1 MESVPCPLEKLRR
14 LKVTAL
20 SRDRES
26 TIVVILTHIFHRN
39 QITRWHKANF
49 STCGFHFPPMFIV
62 LIDKPEL
69 LSGTERQG
77 AFLFGRV
84 AIERP
89 IHVIIYWND
98 WSQAENEWSE
108 TSSKYQQSSAILV
121 SKLVPGFLEAS
132 ALDLVSSAFRPF
144 QFFST
149 KSFSSSIIN
158 RNCVNLCMC
167 EFSETH

>member
-1 MESVPCPLEKLRR
+1 MKSVPCPLEKLRR
-14 LKVTAL
+14 LKVAAL

-39 QITRWHKANF
+39 QIARWHKANF
-49 STCGFHFPPMFIV
+49 STCGLHFPPMFIV

-89 IHVIIYWND
+89 IHVIIY
-98 WSQAENEWSE
+98 
-108 TSSKYQQSSAILV
+108 
-121 SKLVPGFLEAS
+121 
-132 ALDLVSSAFRPF
+132 
-144 QFFST
+144 
-149 KSFSSSIIN
+149 
-158 RNCVNLCMC
+158 
-167 EFSETH
+167 